1 MTCSGRKICNKTLG
15 KSALMKGKNQR
26 KENSLSHSRFL
37 IEVGLFEGE
46 SGVGTA
52 FKILKTP
59 MTSDN
64 EFFPHGFSQI
74 IASQ

>member
-26 KENSLSHSRFL
+26 KESPLSHSRFL
-37 IEVGLFEGE
+37 IEVGLFEGGC
-46 SGVGTA
+46 GVGT

-59 MTSDN
+59 MTSGS